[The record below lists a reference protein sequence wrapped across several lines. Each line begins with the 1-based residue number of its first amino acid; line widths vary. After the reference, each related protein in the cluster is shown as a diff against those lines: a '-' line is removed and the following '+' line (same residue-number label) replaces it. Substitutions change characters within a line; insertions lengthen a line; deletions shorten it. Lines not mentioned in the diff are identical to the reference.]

1 MQRSEEIK
9 VGLFVVAALVLLVLA
24 LVLVGHMNVFQ
35 QPRNT
40 YTLRTKFAG
49 GVEAGAPVRYAG
61 IKIGKVTKTEL
72 LEKDP
77 THVLVTISVDTQ
89 TPIRTDSKAEVSTLG
104 LLGENYI
111 EIHPG
116 TPEARRLP
124 SGNEIPV
131 VEAVRWTELVNQVG
145 GATGDARALI
155 NDARPRVNA
164 ALDNIKELTDEQ
176 NREHVRRVLVRM
188 DQILT
193 DSQPRIKTVLTNFE
207 SSSAKIDKFMD
218 DIKVTR
224 AHLDKLLQNW
234 GHLAEGDQAD
244 VQQTLKDLRETLL
257 RAEQTMDEVRRLM
270 VANREHLDVT
280 MENMRVSSENIR
292 EFTDTIKQR
301 PYSLVRVKNPPNRHP
316 GDPEQ
321 KK

>member
-9 VGLFVVAALVLLVLA
+9 VGLFVFGAVVLLVLA
-24 LVLVGHMNVFQ
+24 LVLVGQVNVFR

-49 GVEAGAPVRYAG
+49 GVEAGAAVRYAG
-61 IKIGKVTKTEL
+61 VKIGKVTKTEI
-72 LEKDP
+72 LETDP
-77 THVLVTISVDTQ
+77 AHVIVTISVDTQ
-89 TPIRTDSKAEVSTLG
+89 SPIRTDSKAEVSSLG

-116 TPEARRLP
+116 SPEAKRLP
-124 SGNEIPV
+124 SGSEIPV
-131 VEAVRWTELVNQVG
+131 TEAVRWAELVNQFG
-145 GATGDARALI
+145 GATGDARAMI

-164 ALDNIKELTDEQ
+164 ALDNIKDLTDAE
-176 NREHVRRVLVRM
+176 NREHVRRVLLRM

-193 DSQPRIKTVLTNFE
+193 DSQPRVKAVLTNFE

-244 VQQTLKDLRETLL
+244 VQQTLKDLRETLTQ
-257 RAEQTMDEVRRLM
+257 AEQTMDEVRRLM

-280 MENMRVSSENIR
+280 LENMRVSSENIR
-292 EFTDTIKQR
+292 EFTDTVKQR
-301 PYSLVRVKNPPNRHP
+301 PYSLVRVKNPPDRHP
-316 GDPEQ
+316 GDPE
-321 KK
+321 KKK